1 MADGVKP
8 SEWIT
13 VQQALHGYSDGHRQI
28 AASVPLAPDDFKAM
42 LVLSDLSG
50 PGSHVD
56 QRGYL
61 TGYPLTERGA
71 FALARTW
78 PAKEMPRPGCV
89 WTHSILIDF
98 ADLANLESLDSLL
111 PLFRRPHGLNFVAY
125 DKPLAFRP
133 EPSAQARTA
142 LDSEWSRLVLSGL
155 YGEPSRPIIAT
166 RPATIDVDQVILA
179 LWSQQWPR
187 LRRTFRFCTLT
198 ATDRSIGRSRFDL
211 QLVPKERDRN
221 IRGRF
226 VHAVDIGTEE
236 SQSDSWLIDAF
247 NDLADPDVYGLRS
260 FLRRLGG
267 DSGMGRRAF
276 RPLCRLHRMIQE
288 LKSHPAVLADAIA
301 IVEGELGPAKVHDVR
316 AVLAHSALSQAGS
329 LNDACLEFLLRHLEF
344 LERHDLERVAGTLG
358 RAVWSKGPNR
368 LMSLMETNRAFRV
381 IAERT
386 FEVLPTRELARGLQE
401 APDLARIALTCR
413 PDLIAEPGFW
423 TRDFP
428 VQADALDELANS
440 NKTRPIV
447 AALVAAQRDDLA
459 STVVERCGSFVVL
472 DILGSE
478 MERDSKNRSFER
490 WILAASRN
498 PVAVSEYLAAGPTK
512 PRILLAALARSL
524 APDVVPNEIGT
535 DPWLSATRNST
546 GSLSEPSAIHL
557 SAYLLSRALGPNS
570 RSAGELAELGF
581 EPVHDAA
588 ASSRLSDEAWLLLEE
603 RLPSSVLGGEWDRCR
618 RIRAGVVG
626 AFINRNLSP
635 RVFTRIATSDHLFE
649 DLVGIAA
656 ANSRGRRYLRRVRR
670 AMKKEARDQF
680 SARIWLIEKSLE
692 KEFEL

>member
-1 MADGVKP
+1 MADGVNP
-8 SEWIT
+8 GEWIT

-28 AASVPLAPDDFKAM
+28 AASVPLDPDDFKEM

-50 PGSHVD
+50 PGSHID
-56 QRGYL
+56 QHGYL
-61 TGYPLTERGA
+61 TGYPLPESGA
-71 FALARTW
+71 YALAQTW

-98 ADLANLESLDSLL
+98 ADLANLEFLDSLL
-111 PLFRRPHGLNFVAY
+111 ALFRRPHGLNFVDY
-125 DKPLAFRP
+125 KKPLAFRP
-133 EPSAQARTA
+133 RRSAQARTA
-142 LDSEWSRLVLSGL
+142 LDPQWSRLVLAGL
-155 YGEPSRPIIAT
+155 YGEPIRPIVAT
-166 RPATIDVDQVILA
+166 RPAAIDVDQVILA

-226 VHAVDIGTEE
+226 VDAVDIGTKE
-236 SQSDSWLIDAF
+236 SQSDAWLMDAA

-276 RPLCRLHRMIQE
+276 RPLCRLHRMIHE
-288 LKSHPAVLADAIA
+288 LNSHPAVLAEAVA
-301 IVEGELGPAKVHDVR
+301 LVEGELGPAKIQDVR
-316 AVLAHSALSQAGS
+316 AILARSALGQAGS
-329 LNDACLEFLLRHLEF
+329 LNDACLDFLLRHLEL

-358 RAVWSKGPNR
+358 RAVWSRGPNR
-368 LMSLMETNRAFRV
+368 FLAVMETSHAFRV

-386 FEVLPTRELARGLQE
+386 FEVLPTGELAEGLHE
-401 APDLARIALTCR
+401 VPDLGRIALTSR
-413 PDLIAEPGFW
+413 PELIAEPAFW
-423 TRDFP
+423 ARDFP
-428 VQADALDELANS
+428 VQADALNELANP
-440 NKTRPIV
+440 NKTRSIV

-459 STVVERCGSFVVL
+459 SIVVERSGSFVVF
-472 DILGSE
+472 DTVAPA
-478 MERDSKNRSFER
+478 MERDTKSRSLER
-490 WILAASRN
+490 WILAASCN
-498 PVAVSEYLAAGPTK
+498 PVAVSQYLAASPAK

-524 APDVVPNEIGT
+524 PPDVVPNEVGT

-546 GSLSEPSAIHL
+546 GSLSEPCAIHL

-570 RSAGELAELGF
+570 RSAGELAKLGF

-588 ASSRLSDEAWLLLEE
+588 ASNCLPDEAWLLLDD
-603 RLPSSVLGGEWDRCR
+603 RLPSSVLWGEWDRCR

-626 AFINRNLSP
+626 VFINRNLSP
-635 RVFTRIATSDHLFE
+635 RVFARIATSDQLFE
-649 DLVGIAA
+649 DLVGMAA